1 MKTLAGTI
9 FTGEDL
15 EGTTTEIA
23 HTTHTRTTSSMTSH
37 HLIVGTYGQ
46 DLGFVDGQGDGIYT
60 FAVSSAPD
68 AFALT
73 PVEAGRVAKHA
84 SSVTNPTYLTHY
96 KDTET
101 GKVRDFSSSR

>member
-1 MKTLAGTI
+1 MDFTAEI
-9 FTGEDL
+9 FT
-15 EGTTTEIA
+15 TT
-23 HTTHTRTTSSMTSH
+23 MTSH

-73 PVEAGRVAKHA
+73 PVEAGRVAKHP

-96 KDTET
+96 KDAES
-101 GKVRDFSSSR
+101 GKVRDSPSSR

>member
-1 MKTLAGTI
+1 
-9 FTGEDL
+9 
-15 EGTTTEIA
+15 
-23 HTTHTRTTSSMTSH
+23 MTSH

-73 PVEAGRVAKHA
+73 PVEAGRVSKHP

-96 KDTET
+96 KDAES
-101 GKVRDFSSSR
+101 GKVRDSPSSR